1 MTHHENGARYAR
13 DLPPISPRQEW
24 LIRSLAL
31 IALAYGIYWL
41 WWRWTQTLNP
51 DAMFFSIVL
60 VSAETWGWIGSALF
74 LFHTWRISDREPTPA
89 PRGRTVDVFI
99 TTYDEP
105 LEVLRRTAMGARA
118 IQYPH
123 RTYVLDDG
131 KRDEVMEMAKELG
144 IGYIRRAGNANAKAG
159 NLNFAL
165 SVTSGDFILQLDTDH
180 VPLPHIVDRIL
191 GYFNDP
197 KVAFIQTPQ
206 DFYNTDSFTHVFNE
220 EARTLWEENRIFYS
234 LLQPG
239 KDRVNASFFCGS
251 CGMLRRSA
259 LEDIGGFSTQT
270 IIEDMETS
278 LKMHTRG
285 WKSVYHAEPLAFGL
299 SPGSAAAFHVQRLR
313 WAEGSMQMLRKM
325 NPLTLQG
332 LTPGQRAAYFAANVY
347 PIDGLQK
354 AIFYIAPVIFLLTGM
369 VPLIA
374 DTEALLWRLIPY
386 LVITVTAF
394 ELLARGTGWL
404 FIQERY
410 NMAKFFTYILSLR
423 AYFTNKKLKFNVTP
437 KGVTDVPA
445 KTYMPQLVLM
455 VASIV
460 ALIFAPFA
468 YYYGWVNY
476 QVESMQLAF
485 WMSGVWVIWNVYF
498 AAIVVRLCLQAK
510 QQRSDHRFLDQF
522 PITVRMLTGAD
533 PAVPAMNAVSRDLNP
548 QGLAF
553 RSTVKM
559 EQGTNIEVT
568 MPLSTGPVQAQAK
581 ILHVT
586 EQDTV
591 DGLVY
596 VQGARFENLSINQR
610 DAIELHCTQHSVP
623 AWRKKYRQS
632 VDLVSRATELM
643 RNSRASF
650 RRKVELP
657 AMVTVTH
664 DSGYIEET
672 PALLEEI
679 SRYGAGLLM
688 DSPLAPGTPVQLI
701 VPGTQLRG
709 TGEVVFSRA
718 LESPLRV
725 SFAVGVRLER
735 SGLRS
740 DQDTALKIMA
750 AGGTA
755 SPNEAVA
762 AGD

>member
-41 WWRWTQTLNP
+41 WWRWTETLNP
-51 DAMFFSIVL
+51 DAMLFSIVL

-89 PRGRTVDVFI
+89 PRGRSVDVFI

-105 LEVLRRTAMGARA
+105 LEVLRRTAIGARA

-131 KRDEVMEMAKELG
+131 KRDEVMELARELG
-144 IGYIRRAGNANAKAG
+144 IGYIRRTGNANAKAG

-180 VPLPHIVDRIL
+180 VPLPNIIDRIL

-278 LKMHTRG
+278 LKLHTRG

-354 AIFYIAPVIFLLTGM
+354 AIFYTAPVIFLLTGM

-374 DTEALLWRLIPY
+374 DTDALLWRLIPY
-386 LVITVTAF
+386 LAITVTAF
-394 ELLARGTGWL
+394 ELLSRGTGWL

-460 ALIFAPFA
+460 ALVFAPFA

-522 PITVRMLTGAD
+522 PISVRMLSSPDAAI
-533 PAVPAMNAVSRDLNP
+533 PVMSAVSRDLNP

-553 RSTVKM
+553 RSTVK
-559 EQGTNIEVT
+559 IEAGNNVEVS
-568 MPLSTGPVQAQAK
+568 MPLSTGTVRAEAK
-581 ILHVT
+581 IVHVT
-586 EQDTV
+586 EQDTI

-596 VQGARFENLSINQR
+596 VQGARFENLSINDR

-632 VDLVSRATELM
+632 VDLVSRATEVM

-657 AMVTVTH
+657 AMVTITH

-688 DSPLAPGTPVQLI
+688 DNPLAPGTPVRLI
-701 VPGTQLRG
+701 VPGTELRG
-709 TGEVVFSRA
+709 IGEVVFSRA
-718 LESPLRV
+718 LESPMRV